1 MIEAVVQ
8 AGAFETAY
16 RRAGRGGTVLLVLAG
31 EDQAIEDW
39 LFVTLGERFRT
50 IAPVL
55 PREAETAASLF
66 DAWLSA
72 LIDGLGL
79 EQPAVVA
86 GAAHAHALLSLA
98 ARDPE
103 RLGRLVLLHDGD
115 GTTLESEVALTA
127 EVRAAHQP
135 VCVVAVPRDED
146 HAARTLTLAGILEFL
161 RIPG

>member
-1 MIEAVVQ
+1 MIEAMVQ
-8 AGAFETAY
+8 AGAFETMY
-16 RRAGRGGTVLLVLAG
+16 RRAGRGGTVLLVLPG
-31 EDQAIEDW
+31 EDQALGDW
-39 LFVTLGERFRT
+39 LFVTLGERLRT

-55 PREAETAASLF
+55 PRELETAPSLF

-86 GAAHAHALLSLA
+86 GVVYAHALLSLA

-115 GTTLESEVALTA
+115 GATLEAEAALTA
-127 EVRAAHQP
+127 EVRAAHPP
-135 VCVVAVPRDED
+135 VRVVAVPRAED
-146 HAARTLTLAGILEFL
+146 HAGRTLTLAGILEFL